1 MNSPAKPPMKT
12 TQETL
17 AFLMEHAKRCASS
30 QKLPTQQA
38 LGHILAEDLVSAVNV
53 PTQDNS
59 QMDGY
64 AVRVADLQDELILP
78 ISQRIPAGHPG
89 HPLAIGTVAR
99 IFTGAVIPEGAD
111 AVVMQEDCE
120 VMGEG
125 VRIKVKPKA
134 GDYIRRQGEDLQI
147 DRIALQ
153 SGARLDAQHL
163 GVAAAM
169 GLTHLPVFRKV
180 RVAAFFTGDELVMPG
195 QSLQPGGIYNSN
207 RDTLLALIRSF
218 GCEVTDLGIVPDS
231 LEATRQTLRHAAQNH
246 DLIVT
251 SGGVS
256 VGEEDHIKP
265 AVEAEGQLNLWQIA
279 MKPGKPFAFGQ
290 VQRRGQDGHAWFMGL
305 PGNPVASFVTFLI
318 FARPFIHGLQGRTP
332 TPLRSYVLRADFDW
346 PKPDRR
352 NEFLRVKVNEQGG
365 LDLFPNQSS
374 GVLTGA
380 AWADGLLDNP
390 PEQVIQ
396 RGDMVKYIPYS
407 SFFN

>member
-64 AVRVADLQDELILP
+64 AVRVADVQDELILP

-125 VRIKVKPKA
+125 VRIKVKPKV

-153 SGARLDAQHL
+153 SGTRLDAQHL

-180 RVAAFFTGDELVMPG
+180 RVAAFFHG
-195 QSLQPGGIYNSN
+195 
-207 RDTLLALIRSF
+207 
-218 GCEVTDLGIVPDS
+218 
-231 LEATRQTLRHAAQNH
+231 
-246 DLIVT
+246 
-251 SGGVS
+251 
-256 VGEEDHIKP
+256 
-265 AVEAEGQLNLWQIA
+265 
-279 MKPGKPFAFGQ
+279 
-290 VQRRGQDGHAWFMGL
+290 RRIGHAG
-305 PGNPVASFVTFLI
+305 PVSST
-318 FARPFIHGLQGRTP
+318 RRYLQ
-332 TPLRSYVLRADFDW
+332 L
-346 PKPDRR
+346 
-352 NEFLRVKVNEQGG
+352 
-365 LDLFPNQSS
+365 
-374 GVLTGA
+374 
-380 AWADGLLDNP
+380 
-390 PEQVIQ
+390 
-396 RGDMVKYIPYS
+396 
-407 SFFN
+407 

>member
-1 MNSPAKPPMKT
+1 MKT

-17 AFLMEHAKRCASS
+17 SFLMEHAKCCASS
-30 QKLPTQQA
+30 QKLATQAA
-38 LGHILAEDLVSAVNV
+38 LGHILAEDLVSSVNV
-53 PTQDNS
+53 PAQDNS

-64 AVRVADLQDELILP
+64 AVRVADIQDDCILP

-89 HPLAIGTVAR
+89 QPLQQGTVAR
-99 IFTGAVIPEGAD
+99 IFTGAVIPNGAD

-120 VMGEG
+120 VSDSG
-125 VRIKVKPKA
+125 VRIQVKPKV

-147 DRIALQ
+147 GRIALTN
-153 SGARLDAQHL
+153 GTRLDAQHL
-163 GVAAAM
+163 GVVAAM
-169 GLTHLPVFRKV
+169 GLTHVQVFRKI

-195 QSLQPGGIYNSN
+195 QALKPGGIYNSN
-207 RDTLLALIRSF
+207 RDTLLALVKSL

-231 LEATRQTLRHAAQNH
+231 LDATRQTLRQAAQDH

-265 AVEAEGQLNLWQIA
+265 AVQAEGQLNLWQIA

-290 VQRRGQDGHAWFMGL
+290 VQRQDGHAWFMGL

-318 FARPFIHGLQGRTP
+318 FARPFIHALQGRSP
-332 TPLRSYVLRADFDW
+332 SPLRSYTLRADFDW
-346 PKPDRR
+346 SQPDRR

-390 PEQVIQ
+390 PGLAIQ
-396 RGDMVKYIPYS
+396 RGDMVKYIPYA

>member
-1 MNSPAKPPMKT
+1 MNTSAKPAMKT

-17 AFLMEHAKRCASS
+17 SFLRENAKCCASS
-30 QKLPTQQA
+30 QKLITQEA
-38 LGHILAEDLVSAVNV
+38 LGHILAEDLVSSLNV
-53 PTQDNS
+53 PAQDNS

-64 AVRVADLQDELILP
+64 AVRVADIQDDCTYP

-89 HPLAIGTVAR
+89 QPLQEATVAR
-99 IFTGAVIPEGAD
+99 IFTGAVIPRGAD

-120 VMGEG
+120 VVDGG
-125 VRIKVKPKA
+125 VLIKVKPKV
-134 GDYIRRQGEDLQI
+134 GDNIRRQGEDLQI
-147 DRIALQ
+147 GRIALT
-153 SGARLDAQHL
+153 SGTRLDAQHL

-169 GLTHLPVFRKV
+169 GLTHLPVFRKI

-195 QSLQPGGIYNSN
+195 QALKPGGIYNSN
-207 RDTLLALIRSF
+207 RDTLLALIKSL

-231 LEATRQTLRHAAQNH
+231 LEVTRQTLRQAAQNH

-265 AVEAEGQLNLWQIA
+265 AVQAEGQLNLWQIA

-290 VQRRGQDGHAWFMGL
+290 VQRQDGHAWFMGL

-318 FARPFIHGLQGRTP
+318 FARPFIHGLQGRSEV
-332 TPLRSYVLRADFDW
+332 PLRSYALRADFDW
-346 PKPDRR
+346 SKPDRR

-390 PEQVIQ
+390 PGQVIQ
-396 RGDMVKYIPYS
+396 RGDMVKYIPYA